1 MLAAERVKVFW
12 QPGCTSC
19 LRTKEFL
26 TKSGVEYESI
36 NVHGNPAGMEELRK
50 LGARSVPVVAHG
62 DRFVFAQAIG
72 DVIKFLD
79 LKVQIQE
86 RLSPDELVKK
96 LELVLPAAC
105 RYIRQIPAEWLDSI
119 KRGLNPFPL
128 SSIRSLRL
136 SRSPWISTSTW
147 SVPAWRATFVRAS
160 WMIRNAVISTAAG
173 KRAGSTLCRSVTFT
187 WVLAV

>member
-1 MLAAERVKVFW
+1 MRFSHTGMDLSGVESYPCAHGETRKSGSPAKKEISAMLAAERVRVFW

-26 TKSGVEYESI
+26 TKSGVDYESI

-50 LGARSVPVVAHG
+50 LGARSVPVVARG
-62 DRFVFAQAIG
+62 GKFVFAQALG

-79 LKVQIQE
+79 LKVQAQE

-105 RYIRQIPAEWLDSI
+105 RYIRQIPAE
-119 KRGLNPFPL
+119 GLPHPLPHPDPPTPALRHPLFP
-128 SSIRSLRL
+128 
-136 SRSPWISTSTW
+136 
-147 SVPAWRATFVRAS
+147 
-160 WMIRNAVISTAAG
+160 
-173 KRAGSTLCRSVTFT
+173 
-187 WVLAV
+187 VLGG